1 MTSPSGLTLSYQ
13 VEHVTHFEGD
23 LIITWLFGGQMPI
36 SMVPHLPAYLS
47 KNSVHIGL
55 SLFMVKL
62 HQVNLWYPFCL
73 YISFM
78 NFSIIC
84 INFCALGV

>member
-23 LIITWLFGGQMPI
+23 LIITWLFGGQMPK

-47 KNSVHIGL
+47 KNSVHIGTYRFIL
-55 SLFMVKL
+55 V
-62 HQVNLWYPFCL
+62 Y
-73 YISFM
+73 
-78 NFSIIC
+78 
-84 INFCALGV
+84 G